1 MSKIGIVIER
11 EYMERVKK
19 KSFIITTIL
28 MPVLM
33 LLLMA
38 LPALIMTFVGPS
50 VTTVSVIDNSNVI
63 LPELK
68 SSESLQFRPATDATV
83 DSALTREGVD
93 AVLVIPENIIDN
105 SRSGLKY
112 YTNGPSSMTTESG
125 IIEQVNSII
134 ENNRLKN
141 YNIENLTEILNEVSS
156 DISLTTVRADKDSE
170 ESNSSAFSY
179 AVGIAMTFV
188 LYMFLLIYGQ
198 MVMTSI
204 IEEKGNRVLEV
215 VVSSVKPAQLMM
227 GKIIGVALVAVT
239 QIVIWGVLLAVMS
252 AYLLPAL
259 LPAEAMADVTAVQS
273 GHFDQVSD
281 PSSIEI
287 IQAVGML
294 GNVGHIITLVA
305 LMTVFLIFGF
315 LLYSSIFA
323 AVGSSVD
330 NIQDASQLTSL
341 AVFPIVFGL
350 IFAMVAAADPMG
362 SVAFWMS
369 MFPLTSPM
377 VMVARIPFGIPTWE
391 IVLSLVLLAAG
402 FIAMVWLAG
411 KIYRVGIFM
420 YGKKPTFKELIR
432 WIRYK

>member
-83 DSALTREGVD
+83 DSALTREGID

-141 YNIENLTEILNEVSS
+141 YNI
-156 DISLTTVRADKDSE
+156 
-170 ESNSSAFSY
+170 
-179 AVGIAMTFV
+179 
-188 LYMFLLIYGQ
+188 
-198 MVMTSI
+198 
-204 IEEKGNRVLEV
+204 
-215 VVSSVKPAQLMM
+215 
-227 GKIIGVALVAVT
+227 
-239 QIVIWGVLLAVMS
+239 
-252 AYLLPAL
+252 
-259 LPAEAMADVTAVQS
+259 
-273 GHFDQVSD
+273 
-281 PSSIEI
+281 
-287 IQAVGML
+287 
-294 GNVGHIITLVA
+294 
-305 LMTVFLIFGF
+305 
-315 LLYSSIFA
+315 
-323 AVGSSVD
+323 
-330 NIQDASQLTSL
+330 
-341 AVFPIVFGL
+341 
-350 IFAMVAAADPMG
+350 
-362 SVAFWMS
+362 
-369 MFPLTSPM
+369 
-377 VMVARIPFGIPTWE
+377 
-391 IVLSLVLLAAG
+391 
-402 FIAMVWLAG
+402 
-411 KIYRVGIFM
+411 
-420 YGKKPTFKELIR
+420 
-432 WIRYK
+432 